1 MFTTDFSKAP
11 IQGQAEAL
19 VITEGRSASRE
30 GVIWRQRFTDRR
42 VSGEL
47 LLFES
52 VERAR
57 EVAAGHDGRTKL
69 LLAETR
75 GYSNGIWRADPEP
88 PPGEMAHNPHFAP
101 VSKERAEGRT
111 PPLVAEPTRK
121 PRKLT
126 SPIPPPTHTIFDTAS
141 MFVGATRYTTPLAWA
156 VTGRIWGQMTG
167 KMRRM
172 PDYCWHGIYWEAPW
186 TLGTLANFST
196 RDALLR
202 FARMPEHTHL
212 MQWIVKDTR
221 NANAGFIRLFASEE
235 ELASVESSSANG
247 ADGPGPGVVP
257 GAVPRTDAQS
267 SALAESAP
275 LPRSNATSGL
285 AGTTPKSRGIEV
297 RRVRSELEFLEFV
310 ELPGRV
316 SDPSREVPVLES
328 TLRSWWKGPRS
339 PRRDSAAHEPEV
351 ELLLAYRE
359 GTPLARAVTHTS
371 AALDAKLDS
380 RLQLFGAVTAADAD
394 ALGAIIGAVEARA
407 VKAGR
412 QELLGPVTLLPNQVG
427 GVITSGFG
435 ERGFVEGAWNP
446 DWVPAAY
453 EGLGFT
459 TWNESATWLARLE
472 QGRLGQIES
481 DAFTAPTDAELKA
494 AGIVIEHAS
503 RLRFPREVAR
513 QRELVNAAFA
523 RLPYYTQ
530 ISPAQMREATSGLI
544 AIIDPS
550 IWVFALD
557 EKTRKPLGFLLC
569 VPDVTRIVQRSSGRI
584 GLRQL
589 LEIWRQRKE
598 PREAVLTIQGT
609 IPEARGRGISTLLG
623 RTVGEALIEGGY
635 TALRSTYIGRD
646 NPASARQLSRMGGQE
661 LHETV
666 FYRRAVGAG
675 PEGNATHEGE
685 QP

>member
-11 IQGQAEAL
+11 IQGRAEAL
-19 VITEGRSASRE
+19 VIVEGRSTDSDGA
-30 GVIWRQRFTDRR
+30 IWRHRFRDRR
-42 VSGEL
+42 VVGEL

-52 VERAR
+52 VGRAR
-57 EVAAGHDGRTKL
+57 EVAGTHPGRTKL

-101 VSKERAEGRT
+101 VSTERTQGRT

-121 PRKLT
+121 PKKLT
-126 SPIPPPTHTIFDTAS
+126 TPIPPPSHTIFDTAS

-156 VTGRIWGQMTG
+156 VTGRLWGQMTG

-196 RDALLR
+196 RDALIR
-202 FARMPEHTHL
+202 FARMPEHRHL
-212 MQWIVKDTR
+212 MQWIVKDTK

-235 ELASVESSSANG
+235 ELASVEGGTTQAAAGVGSGAGANG
-247 ADGPGPGVVP
+247 GDGVGDGDGAAGGDGRGDAADRRNSVVTGGAARSGPH
-257 GAVPRTDAQS
+257 
-267 SALAESAP
+267 
-275 LPRSNATSGL
+275 
-285 AGTTPKSRGIEV
+285 RGIEV
-297 RRVRSELEFLEFV
+297 KRVESELEFLEFV

-328 TLRSWWKGPRS
+328 TLRSWWKGKG
-339 PRRDSAAHEPEV
+339 AHESAV
-351 ELLLAYRE
+351 ELLIAYRGGE
-359 GTPLARAVTHTS
+359 PVARAVAHTS
-371 AALDAKLDS
+371 DALDAKLDS
-380 RLQLFGAVTAADAD
+380 SLQLFGAVAAADAES
-394 ALGAIIGAVEARA
+394 LGAIIAAVEER
-407 VKAGR
+407 AGR
-412 QELLGPVTLLPNQVG
+412 AGRRELLGPVTLLPNQVG
-427 GVITSGFG
+427 GVITSGFS

-459 TWNESATWLARLE
+459 TWNESATWIARLE

-481 DAFTAPTDAELKA
+481 DAFTAPTDGELAA
-494 AGIVIEHAS
+494 AGVVIERAS
-503 RLRFPREVAR
+503 RLRFPRAVAR

-523 RLPYYTQ
+523 ELPYYTQ
-530 ISPAQMREATSGLI
+530 ISPAQMREATSGLV

-550 IWVFALD
+550 IWAFAVD
-557 EKTRKPLGFLLC
+557 AKTRKPLGFLLC

-584 GLRQL
+584 GPRQL
-589 LEIWRQRKE
+589 LEIWRQKRE

-609 IPEARGRGISTLLG
+609 VPEARGRGISTLLG

-635 TALRSTYIGRD
+635 TALRSTYIGHD
-646 NPASARQLSRMGGQE
+646 NPASARQLSRMGGDA
-661 LHETV
+661 LHHTV
-666 FYRRAVGAG
+666 FYRKRVGG
-675 PEGNATHEGE
+675 MPSPRPSNEGE
-685 QP
+685 QR

>member
-1 MFTTDFSKAP
+1 MYTTDFSKAP
-11 IQGQAEAL
+11 IQGRAEAL
-19 VITEGRSASRE
+19 VIVEGRSAERE
-30 GVIWRQRFTDRR
+30 GVIWRRRLRDRR
-42 VSGEL
+42 VSAEL
-47 LLFES
+47 LLFAS

-57 EVAAGHDGRTKL
+57 QVAARHDGRTKL

-101 VSKERAEGRT
+101 VAKERAEGRT

-121 PRKLT
+121 PKRLAT
-126 SPIPPPTHTIFDTAS
+126 PIPPPSHTIFDTAS

-156 VTGRIWGQMTG
+156 VTSRIWGRMTG

-196 RDALLR
+196 RDALIR
-202 FARMPEHTHL
+202 FARMPEHRHL
-212 MQWIVKDTR
+212 MQWIVKDTK
-221 NANAGFIRLFASEE
+221 NADAGFIRLFASEE
-235 ELASVESSSANG
+235 ELAGLEEG
-247 ADGPGPGVVP
+247 AT
-257 GAVPRTDAQS
+257 RRE
-267 SALAESAP
+267 AE
-275 LPRSNATSGL
+275 
-285 AGTTPKSRGIEV
+285 AGDVARPVIEV
-297 RRVRSELEFLEFV
+297 RRVESELEFLEFV

-328 TLRSWWKGPRS
+328 TLRSWWK
-339 PRRDSAAHEPEV
+339 DKHAHESAV
-351 ELLLAYRE
+351 ELLLAYR
-359 GTPLARAVTHTS
+359 GGVPVARAVTHTS
-371 AALDAKLDS
+371 SALDAKLGS
-380 RLQLFGAVTAADAD
+380 SLQLFGAVAAADAE
-394 ALGAIIGAVEARA
+394 ALGAIVGAVEERA
-407 VKAGR
+407 AMAGR
-412 QELLGPVTLLPNQVG
+412 HELLGPVTLLPNQVG

-446 DWVPAAY
+446 DWVPGAY

-459 TWNESATWLARLE
+459 TWNESATWIARLE

-481 DAFTAPTDAELKA
+481 DAFTAPTEAELEA
-494 AGIVIEHAS
+494 AGIVIERAS
-503 RLRFPREVAR
+503 RLRFARDIAR

-523 RLPYYTQ
+523 ELPYYTK
-530 ISPAQMREATSGLI
+530 ISPAQMREATSGLV
-544 AIIDPS
+544 AIIDPA

-557 EKTRKPLGFLLC
+557 AKTRAPLGFLLC

-584 GLRQL
+584 GARQL
-589 LEIWRQRKE
+589 LEIWRQRRE

-609 IPEARGRGISTLLG
+609 APEARGRGISTLLG

-635 TALRSTYIGRD
+635 TALRSTYIGLD
-646 NPASARQLSRMGGQE
+646 NPASARQLSRMGGSE
-661 LHETV
+661 LHSTV
-666 FYRRAVGAG
+666 FYRRPVGAPG
-675 PEGNATHEGE
+675 GQAADTAIAGQQQATNQGE

>member
-1 MFTTDFSKAP
+1 MYTTDFSKAP
-11 IQGQAEAL
+11 IQGRAEAL
-19 VITEGRSASRE
+19 VIVEGRSAERE
-30 GVIWRQRFTDRR
+30 GVIWRRRLRDRR
-42 VSGEL
+42 VTGEL
-47 LLFES
+47 LLFAS

-57 EVAAGHDGRTKL
+57 EVAARHDGRTKL

-101 VSKERAEGRT
+101 VAKERAEGRT

-121 PRKLT
+121 PKRLT
-126 SPIPPPTHTIFDTAS
+126 TPIPPPSHTIFDTAS

-156 VTGRIWGQMTG
+156 VTSRIWGRMTG

-196 RDALLR
+196 RDALIR
-202 FARMPEHTHL
+202 FARMPEHRHL
-212 MQWIVKDTR
+212 MQWIVKDTK
-221 NANAGFIRLFASEE
+221 NADAGFIRLFASEE
-235 ELASVESSSANG
+235 ELATVEGRVAHE
-247 ADGPGPGVVP
+247 ADGRGTDVGARGPVAAVP
-257 GAVPRTDAQS
+257 GSVLTTDV
-267 SALAESAP
+267 L
-275 LPRSNATSGL
+275 SGR
-285 AGTTPKSRGIEV
+285 AGEKPKSRGIEV
-297 RRVRSELEFLEFV
+297 RCVSSELEFLEFV

-328 TLRSWWKGPRS
+328 TLRSWWK
-339 PRRDSAAHEPEV
+339 DKHAHESKV
-351 ELLLAYRE
+351 ELLLAYR
-359 GTPLARAVTHTS
+359 GGMPVARAVTHTS
-371 AALDAKLDS
+371 SALDAKLNS
-380 RLQLFGAVTAADAD
+380 RLQLFGAVAAADAE
-394 ALGAIIGAVEARA
+394 ALGAIVGAVEERA
-407 VKAGR
+407 AKTGR
-412 QELLGPVTLLPNQVG
+412 GELLGPVTLLPNQVG

-446 DWVPAAY
+446 DWVPGAY

-459 TWNESATWLARLE
+459 TWNESATWIARLE

-481 DAFTAPTDAELKA
+481 DAFTAPTEAELEA
-494 AGIVIEHAS
+494 AGIVIERAS
-503 RLRFPREVAR
+503 RLRFARDVAR

-523 RLPYYTQ
+523 ELPYYTQ
-530 ISPAQMREATSGLI
+530 ISPTQMREATSGLV
-544 AIIDPS
+544 AIIDPA

-557 EKTRKPLGFLLC
+557 AKTRAPLGFLLC

-584 GLRQL
+584 GARQL
-589 LEIWRQRKE
+589 LEIWRQRRE

-609 IPEARGRGISTLLG
+609 APDARGRGISTLLG

-635 TALRSTYIGRD
+635 TALRSTYIGLD
-646 NPASARQLSRMGGQE
+646 NPASARQLSRMGGSE
-661 LHETV
+661 LHSTV
-666 FYRRAVGAG
+666 FYRRPVGSRSSQSADTPIAG
-675 PEGNATHEGE
+675 QQQGTNQGE

>member
-1 MFTTDFSKAP
+1 MFTTDFSRAP
-11 IQGQAEAL
+11 IQGRAEAL
-19 VITEGRSASRE
+19 VIVEGRSADHH

-42 VSGEL
+42 VAGEL

-57 EVAAGHDGRTKL
+57 AVAAGHDGRTKL

-88 PPGEMAHNPHFAP
+88 PPGEMAHNPHFAT
-101 VSKERAEGRT
+101 VARERAEGRT
-111 PPLVAEPTRK
+111 PPRVAEPARK
-121 PRKLT
+121 PKKLT
-126 SPIPPPTHTIFDTAS
+126 TPIPPTSHTIFDTAS

-202 FARMPEHTHL
+202 FARMPEHRHL
-212 MQWIVKDTR
+212 MQWIVKDTK

-235 ELASVESSSANG
+235 ELAAVEGRTVHEADGRGPATG
-247 ADGPGPGVVP
+247 ADVRGPAAATPGSVLTP
-257 GAVPRTDAQS
+257 AAPSGHAGA
-267 SALAESAP
+267 
-275 LPRSNATSGL
+275 
-285 AGTTPKSRGIEV
+285 KSQPRGIEV
-297 RRVRSELEFLEFV
+297 RRVSSELEFLEFV

-328 TLRSWWKGPRS
+328 TLRAWWKGKH
-339 PRRDSAAHEPEV
+339 AHESSV
-351 ELLLAYRE
+351 ELLLASRD
-359 GTPLARAVTHTS
+359 GIPIARAVTHTS
-371 AALDAKLDS
+371 AALDAKLGS
-380 RLQLFGAVTAADAD
+380 RLQLFGAVTASDAE
-394 ALGAIIGAVEARA
+394 ALGAIVRAVEERA
-407 VKAGR
+407 ASAGR
-412 QELLGPVTLLPNQVG
+412 KELLGPVTLLPNQVG

-446 DWVPAAY
+446 DWVPSAY

-459 TWNESATWLARLE
+459 TWNESATWIARLE
-472 QGRLGQIES
+472 QGRLGQIED
-481 DAFTAPTDAELKA
+481 DAFTAPTGAELEA
-494 AGIVIEHAS
+494 AGIVIQRTS
-503 RLRFPREVAR
+503 RLRLPRDIAR
-513 QRELVNAAFA
+513 QRKLVNAAFA
-523 RLPYYTQ
+523 ELPYYTK
-530 ISPAQMREATSGLI
+530 ISQAQMREATSGLV

-557 EKTRKPLGFLLC
+557 AKTRGPLGFLLC

-584 GLRQL
+584 GPRQL

-609 IPEARGRGISTLLG
+609 TPEGRGRGISTLLG

-635 TALRSTYIGRD
+635 TALRSTYIGHD
-646 NPASARQLSRMGGQE
+646 NPASARQLSRMGGKQ
-661 LHETV
+661 LHRTV
-666 FYRRAVGAG
+666 FYRRAVRAG
-675 PEGNATHEGE
+675 SEGNATHEGE

>member
-11 IQGQAEAL
+11 IQGRAEAL
-19 VITEGRSASRE
+19 VIVEGRSADRE
-30 GVIWRQRFTDRR
+30 GVIWRQRFSDRR
-42 VSGEL
+42 VAGEL
-47 LLFES
+47 LLFGS

-69 LLAETR
+69 LLAESR

-88 PPGEMAHNPHFAP
+88 PPGEMAHNPHFAS

-111 PPLVAEPTRK
+111 PPRVDEPTRK
-121 PRKLT
+121 PKKLT
-126 SPIPPPTHTIFDTAS
+126 TPVPPPSHTIFDTAS
-141 MFVGATRYTTPLAWA
+141 MFVGATRYTSPLAWA

-202 FARMPEHTHL
+202 FARMPEHRHL
-212 MQWIVKDTR
+212 MQWIVKDTK

-235 ELASVESSSANG
+235 ELAGVEGSAG
-247 ADGPGPGVVP
+247 HEVDG
-257 GAVPRTDAQS
+257 RLTDADARGPAAAAPGS
-267 SALAESAP
+267 MLTPDAL
-275 LPRSNATSGL
+275 SGR
-285 AGTTPKSRGIEV
+285 AGAKSKSRGIEV
-297 RRVRSELEFLEFV
+297 RRVSSELEFLEFV

-339 PRRDSAAHEPEV
+339 PRRDSAAHESAV

-359 GTPLARAVTHTS
+359 GTPVARAVTHTS
-371 AALDAKLDS
+371 AALDAKLS
-380 RLQLFGAVTAADAD
+380 SSLQLFGAVAAADAE
-394 ALGAIIGAVEARA
+394 ALASIIVAVEERAARS
-407 VKAGR
+407 GR
-412 QELLGPVTLLPNQVG
+412 DELLGPVTLLPNQVG

-446 DWVPAAY
+446 DWAPSAY
-453 EGLGFT
+453 ERLGFA
-459 TWNESATWLARLE
+459 TWNESATWIARLE
-472 QGRLGQIES
+472 QGRLGPIEG
-481 DAFTAPTDAELKA
+481 DAFTAPTEAELNA
-494 AGIVIEHAS
+494 AGIVIQRAS
-503 RLRFPREVAR
+503 RLRFSRDVAR
-513 QRELVNAAFA
+513 QRQLVNAAFA
-523 RLPYYTQ
+523 ELPYYTP
-530 ISPAQMREATSGLI
+530 ISRAQMREATSGLI

-557 EKTRKPLGFLLC
+557 AETREPLGFLLC

-584 GLRQL
+584 GPRQL

-609 IPEARGRGISTLLG
+609 APEARGRGISTLLG

-635 TALRSTYIGRD
+635 TALRSTYIGRE
-646 NPASARQLSRMGGQE
+646 NAASARQLSRMGGQE
-661 LHETV
+661 LQQTV
-666 FYRRAVGAG
+666 FYRRAVRAG
-675 PEGNATHEGE
+675 TKGNAAHEGE

>member
-11 IQGQAEAL
+11 VQGRAEAL
-19 VITEGRSASRE
+19 VIVEGRGPDRE

-88 PPGEMAHNPHFAP
+88 PPGEMAHNPHFAS
-101 VSKERAEGRT
+101 VSKERAEGRM
-111 PPLVAEPTRK
+111 PPRVDEPTRK

-126 SPIPPPTHTIFDTAS
+126 TPVPPPSHTIFDTAS
-141 MFVGATRYTTPLAWA
+141 MFVGATRYTSPLAWA
-156 VTGRIWGQMTG
+156 VTGRVWGQMTG

-202 FARMPEHTHL
+202 FARMPEHRHL

-235 ELASVESSSANG
+235 ELAAVEG
-247 ADGPGPGVVP
+247 
-257 GAVPRTDAQS
+257 GAVHEVDGRGTDAD
-267 SALAESAP
+267 ARDPAAAAP
-275 LPRSNATSGL
+275 GSMLTPDVPSGR
-285 AGTTPKSRGIEV
+285 AGAKPKSRRIEV
-297 RRVRSELEFLEFV
+297 RRVSSELEFLEFV

-328 TLRSWWKGPRS
+328 TLRSWWKGRH
-339 PRRDSAAHEPEV
+339 AHESPV

-359 GTPLARAVTHTS
+359 GTPVARAVTHTS
-371 AALDAKLDS
+371 AALDAKLS
-380 RLQLFGAVTAADAD
+380 SSLQLFGAVAAADAE
-394 ALGAIIGAVEARA
+394 ALGAIIGAVETRA
-407 VKAGR
+407 ANAGR
-412 QELLGPVTLLPNQVG
+412 SELLGPVTLLPNQVG

-446 DWVPAAY
+446 DWVPGAY

-459 TWNESATWLARLE
+459 TWNESATWIARLE

-481 DAFTAPTDAELKA
+481 DAFTAPTDAELEA
-494 AGIVIEHAS
+494 AGIVIERAS
-503 RLRFPREVAR
+503 RLRFPRDVAR

-523 RLPYYTQ
+523 ELPYYTQ
-530 ISPAQMREATSGLI
+530 ISRAQMREATSGLV
-544 AIIDPS
+544 AIIDPN
-550 IWVFALD
+550 IWVSALD
-557 EKTRKPLGFLLC
+557 AKTRKPLGFLLC

-584 GLRQL
+584 GPRLL

-609 IPEARGRGISTLLG
+609 TPEGRGRGISTLLG

-646 NPASARQLSRMGGQE
+646 NPASARQLGRMGGKA

-666 FYRRAVGAG
+666 FYRRPVRACADGK
-675 PEGNATHEGE
+675 ATHEGE

>member
-11 IQGQAEAL
+11 VQGRAEAL
-19 VITEGRSASRE
+19 VIVEGRGADRE

-88 PPGEMAHNPHFAP
+88 PPGEMAHNPHFAS
-101 VSKERAEGRT
+101 VSKERAEGRM
-111 PPLVAEPTRK
+111 PPRVDEPTRK

-126 SPIPPPTHTIFDTAS
+126 TPVPPPSHTIFDTAS
-141 MFVGATRYTTPLAWA
+141 MFVGATRYTSPLAWA
-156 VTGRIWGQMTG
+156 VTGRVWGQMTG

-202 FARMPEHTHL
+202 FARMPEHRHL

-221 NANAGFIRLFASEE
+221 NANAGFIRLFAIEE
-235 ELASVESSSANG
+235 ELAAVEG
-247 ADGPGPGVVP
+247 TVGHEGDG
-257 GAVPRTDAQS
+257 RLTDADARGPAAAAPGS
-267 SALAESAP
+267 MLTPDAL
-275 LPRSNATSGL
+275 SGR
-285 AGTTPKSRGIEV
+285 AGAKSKSRGIEV
-297 RRVRSELEFLEFV
+297 RRVSSELEFLEFV

-328 TLRSWWKGPRS
+328 TLRSWWK
-339 PRRDSAAHEPEV
+339 DKHAHESPV

-359 GTPLARAVTHTS
+359 GTPVARAVTHTS
-371 AALDAKLDS
+371 AALDAKLS
-380 RLQLFGAVTAADAD
+380 SSLQLFGAVAAADAE
-394 ALGAIIGAVEARA
+394 ALGAIIGAVETRA
-407 VKAGR
+407 ANAGR
-412 QELLGPVTLLPNQVG
+412 SELLGPVTLLPNQVG

-446 DWVPAAY
+446 DWVPGAY

-459 TWNESATWLARLE
+459 TWNESATWIARLE

-481 DAFTAPTDAELKA
+481 DAFTAPTNAELEA
-494 AGIVIEHAS
+494 AGIVIERAS
-503 RLRFPREVAR
+503 RLRFPRDVAR

-523 RLPYYTQ
+523 ELPYYTQ
-530 ISPAQMREATSGLI
+530 ISRAQMREATSGLI
-544 AIIDPS
+544 AIIDPN
-550 IWVFALD
+550 IWVSALD
-557 EKTRKPLGFLLC
+557 AKTRKPLGFLLC

-609 IPEARGRGISTLLG
+609 TPEGRGRGISTLLG

-646 NPASARQLSRMGGQE
+646 NPASARQLGRMGGKA

-666 FYRRAVGAG
+666 FYRRPVRACAD
-675 PEGNATHEGE
+675 GNATHEGE